1 MSTQGQPRRVALN
14 VSGAALLLAGVKAA
28 IGFSSG
34 SVAVLASALD
44 SAGDVLAS
52 FANFVFLTIAEKPAD
67 EGHHFG
73 HGKAEYL
80 ATLLQGVILLSGGVT
95 LGLHAIERVVTPRP
109 VEASITAIATMVGS
123 IIATFFLTRYLRSNA
138 SRAESTALAADSLHY
153 TSDVVANLATI
164 VALVIVRF
172 TGSPRVDSILGI
184 FVACWIAWSS
194 LTLMWNASGDLMD
207 RALPSHEIDA
217 IIEPIERADAAIVGY
232 RDLRTRRA
240 AGIRFIDVELCIDR
254 SVSFERAH
262 EITELVKER
271 IRDRFPQAIINAH
284 AEPVEKV
291 APATPP

>member
-172 TGSPRVDSILGI
+172 TGSPRINSILGI
-184 FVACWIAWSS
+184 FVAC
-194 LTLMWNASGDLMD
+194 
-207 RALPSHEIDA
+207 
-217 IIEPIERADAAIVGY
+217 
-232 RDLRTRRA
+232 
-240 AGIRFIDVELCIDR
+240 
-254 SVSFERAH
+254 
-262 EITELVKER
+262 
-271 IRDRFPQAIINAH
+271 
-284 AEPVEKV
+284 
-291 APATPP
+291 